1 MTISELG
8 FWDKSKLVIRLFF
21 KTNSDSSDS
30 MYLLD
35 ALNRSSL
42 RDVRVIGRGGIEVS
56 VDEIK
61 NSPQFI
67 EMQKYAKHKII
78 KDKREEM
85 SHGRSVN
92 YTSTD

>member
-8 FWDKSKLVIRLFF
+8 FWDKSKLVLRLFF
-21 KTNSDSSDS
+21 KTNSDSSDA

-35 ALNRSSL
+35 ALKESSL
-42 RDVRVIGRGGIEVS
+42 RDVRVIGRGGVEVS

-61 NSPQFI
+61 NSPEFI
-67 EMQKYAKHKII
+67 EMQNYAKFKII

-92 YTSTD
+92 NTSID